1 MGVHPSHPVVTDD
14 HVVTKNMVTWGSCW
28 ETPISIHFQFYK
40 TQPQHPAAQPDS
52 TSAKRSV
59 KSRLRVTAAKHE
71 IKGVLGGAASASIDL

>member
-1 MGVHPSHPVVTDD
+1 MGVPPSHPVVTDD
-14 HVVTKNMVTWGSCW
+14 HVVTKTMVTWGSCW

-40 TQPQHPAAQPDS
+40 TQP
-52 TSAKRSV
+52 AKRSV